1 MANVLLDMDNTLT
14 RVDVILDK
22 MSNVFQKDIISADKL
37 ESFKLAKAFGVTEE
51 QEKFFW
57 EHYGYEVIEKS
68 EPNEKVIESLFKNV
82 IKSDDKVYVITARPE
97 SQRKITEDWISR
109 FQIPHSDLILTGNH
123 SKIQHIENLML
134 DTIIDDNPTLFGEIE
149 SIPKVFPNSF
159 ISQIVKDKT
168 IKRYAVDFNYN
179 KDSLVE
185 YRINRDTGEIKNG
198 INQAQ

>member
-22 MSNVFQKDIISADKL
+22 MSNVFKKDIISADKL
-37 ESFKLAKAFGVTEE
+37 ESFQLAKAFGITEE

-57 EHYGYEVIEKS
+57 ENYGYEVIEKS
-68 EPNEKVIESLFKNV
+68 EPNKQVIESLFKNI
-82 IKSDDKVYVITARPE
+82 IKSDDKVYIITARPE
-97 SQRKITEDWISR
+97 SQRIITEGWISR
-109 FQIPHSDLILTGNH
+109 FQIPHSDLILTGDY

-134 DTIIDDNPTLFGEIE
+134 DTIIDDNPILFEEIE

-159 ISQIVKDKT
+159 ISQIIQNKT

-179 KDSLVE
+179 KNSLVE
-185 YRINRDTGEIKNG
+185 YRINRDTGEITNG
-198 INQAQ
+198 IN

>member
-22 MSNVFQKDIISADKL
+22 MSNVFKKDIISADKL
-37 ESFKLAKAFGVTEE
+37 ESFQLAKAFGVTEE

-57 EHYGYEVIEKS
+57 ENYGYEVIEKS
-68 EPNEKVIESLFKNV
+68 EPNTQVIESLFKNI
-82 IKSDDKVYVITARPE
+82 IKSDDKVYIITARPE
-97 SQRKITEDWISR
+97 SQRIITEDWINR

-134 DTIIDDNPTLFGEIE
+134 DTIIDDNPTLFEEIE
-149 SIPKVFPNSF
+149 SVPKVFPNSF
-159 ISQIVKDKT
+159 VSQIVQDKT

-179 KDSLVE
+179 KNSLVE
-185 YRINRDTGEIKNG
+185 YRINRDTGEIVNG
-198 INQAQ
+198 IN

>member
-22 MSNVFQKDIISADKL
+22 MSNVFKKDIISADKL
-37 ESFKLAKAFGVTEE
+37 ESFQLAKAFGVTEE

-57 EHYGYEVIEKS
+57 ENYGYEVIEKS
-68 EPNEKVIESLFKNV
+68 EPNTQVIESLFKNI
-82 IKSDDKVYVITARPE
+82 IKSDDKVYIITARPE
-97 SQRKITEDWISR
+97 SQRMITEDWINR

-134 DTIIDDNPTLFGEIE
+134 DTIIDDNPTLFEEIE
-149 SIPKVFPNSF
+149 SVPKVFPNSF
-159 ISQIVKDKT
+159 ISQIVQNKT

-179 KDSLVE
+179 KNSLVE
-185 YRINRDTGEIKNG
+185 YRINRDTGEIVNG
-198 INQAQ
+198 IN